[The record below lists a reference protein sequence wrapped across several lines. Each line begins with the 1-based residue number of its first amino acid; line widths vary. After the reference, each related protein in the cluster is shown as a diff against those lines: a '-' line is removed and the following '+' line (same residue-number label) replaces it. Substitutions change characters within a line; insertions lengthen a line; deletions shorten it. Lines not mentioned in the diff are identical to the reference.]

1 LNLAKQRILELQKQ
15 KQGENMSSRQII
27 NMTEEKITLAT
38 LISEKQ
44 LSRIVLKGFKSITEC
59 DIELT
64 QLNILIGCNGAGKSN
79 FISFFRMVQEILDG
93 HLQVFVSRQ
102 GGPDTVLHFGRKT
115 TEQLEI
121 ELYFGNNRYFATLE
135 PTQDNRLMFSKESFG
150 WSSGKSK
157 MRSQALIGS
166 GHFETQAFTGTGT
179 KMDKYILSAMQQWRV
194 YHFHD
199 TSDSAYVKQ
208 AAPINDN
215 IYLRPDARNL
225 AAFLYLLKNN
235 YSQSYQQIVKT
246 IRLVAPF
253 FSDFL
258 LRPSPHNNDVI
269 ELEWFEQ
276 GQDMPFKAHLLSD
289 GTLRFICL
297 ATVFLQPT
305 ALQPETILVD
315 EPELGLHPYAITILA
330 SLMRAASREKQVIV
344 STQSVELLNEF
355 TAKDVIVVDRKDGK
369 SLLCRLNEDDLQEWL
384 EDYTLGELWKK
395 NIIGGRPSR

>member
-27 NMTEEKITLAT
+27 NMTEEKITLAK

-79 FISFFRMVQEILDG
+79 FISFFRMVQEILDR
-93 HLQVFVSRQ
+93 HLQVFVGRQ

-135 PTQDNRLMFSKESFG
+135 PTQDNRLMFFQESFG
-150 WSSGKSK
+150 WGGSEWE
-157 MRSQALIGS
+157 IGS
-166 GHFETQAFTGTGT
+166 GHFETQVFTGTGT
-179 KMDKYILSAMQQWRV
+179 GIDEYVLSAMQQWRV

-305 ALQPETILVD
+305 SLQPETILVD

-330 SLMRAASREKQVIV
+330 SLMRNISREKQVIV
-344 STQSVELLNEF
+344 STQSVELLSEF

-369 SLLCRLNEDDLQEWL
+369 SLLRRLDEDDLQEWL
-384 EDYTLGELWKK
+384 EDYSLGELWKK
-395 NIIGGRPSR
+395 NIIGGRPSK